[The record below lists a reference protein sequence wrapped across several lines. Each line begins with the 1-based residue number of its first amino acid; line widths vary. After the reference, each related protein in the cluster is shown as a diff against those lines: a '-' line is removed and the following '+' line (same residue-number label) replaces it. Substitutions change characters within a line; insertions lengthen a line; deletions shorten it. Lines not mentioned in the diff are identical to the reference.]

1 MNNEATININ
11 GQEIRMLYTAAAEKG
26 FEDMT
31 GQSSAVF
38 MSNGKIYDWVTLGLA
53 CIVAAYAKQGEE
65 PPVKSED
72 ILYNWGPD
80 AVESLIKTTIEL
92 RRAWYKIPEVIKT
105 EGKTLYDYE
114 GCLSVPTIYG
124 KVPRPAKAR
133 IKAVLEDGTEVR
145 LKAQDFLARTLLHEI
160 DHLNGIL
167 FIDHIKDQTDAF
179 YKLDDKGDL
188 VPLDYDK
195 YIKDN
200 KELWPDDEE

>member
-38 MSNGKIYDWVTLGLA
+38 MNNGKIYDWVTLGLA
-53 CIVAAYAKQGEE
+53 CIVAAYAKKDEE

-80 AVESLIKTTIEL
+80 DVELLIKTTIEL

-105 EGKTLYDYE
+105 EE
-114 GCLSVPTIYG
+114 
-124 KVPRPAKAR
+124 
-133 IKAVLEDGTEVR
+133 
-145 LKAQDFLARTLLHEI
+145 
-160 DHLNGIL
+160 
-167 FIDHIKDQTDAF
+167 
-179 YKLDDKGDL
+179 
-188 VPLDYDK
+188 
-195 YIKDN
+195 
-200 KELWPDDEE
+200 KETPKDEEQPKN